1 MNKFKKRIRKD
12 QQTKNPLPRN
22 LPYLLP
28 DEFSGVDL
36 NLRTAKCGRAWAA
49 VQEAYRGTR

>member
-22 LPYLLP
+22 LSYLLP
-28 DEFSGVDL
+28 DEFPGVDL
-36 NLRTAKCGRAWAA
+36 NPRTAKCGRAWAA
-49 VQEAYRGTR
+49 VQEAYRAS